1 MNWIRKRWLFVTLM
15 VLLGLLSLLQL
26 KDLRVG
32 GYFRSQ
38 VTAQSHYIQV
48 EREITSAFA
57 VRDILLVAVPSEDPQ
72 TVNRVAGIIR
82 ETRGISLV
90 VNPMEFPFT
99 IGGKSSIAQQLG
111 LVGKYRGK
119 NYAILVAVISSRPE
133 DTALRIERATKQ
145 YGTSL
150 FGNSYISVKAL
161 EYIGFIL
168 KFLSPLAV
176 VVIFTVFYLTLRNF
190 WATVL
195 SFLPSLLATVYML
208 GAYSVFGKT
217 ITLEN
222 VLMPFITLV
231 MGSAAGLHYISHY
244 LSLADFNVFERA
256 QKALKETFV
265 PLLMTT
271 ATTVV
276 GFLSM
281 CFTSSPVMS
290 ELGLSGACGVGMAGL
305 STFIFLPPMA
315 TFLRSQRKQSKG
327 ERLTK
332 FFLRYRRLNLIILLI
347 VSVILCLF
355 ILKVKEEFHALM
367 FFRRSSK
374 VMEGARIVEA
384 ISGVSIPVLVKINF
398 EVDPLSKDALEILEN
413 LRKAASSYSRRTLS
427 ILEIKE
433 LLPSVLGNV
442 VPIILP
448 EGIFVN
454 RKDKSALMLV
464 FLKDL
469 SRKTHYSFQQAVES
483 FSMNGLSSVHVTGEN
498 YKYLQMNDETLSNQ
512 KVSIVVALFVIGFMM
527 VLMLRDLK
535 FGLISTVPV
544 VLTILNLYGFLGLF
558 QIPLNV
564 ISAYIMNIALGAGI
578 DYAIHFTY
586 TYKTIYKSRK
596 LYALSQT
603 LQITGK
609 PILANAVGIAVG
621 FSVLLFSPMSV
632 HVHIA
637 VLIFIAMIMASLY
650 TLFWLTWMK
659 RERC

>member
-1 MNWIRKRWLFVTLM
+1 LNWIKKRWLFIILM
-15 VLLGLLSLLQL
+15 VLLGSLSIFQL

-38 VTAQSHYIQV
+38 VTAQSHYIRV
-48 EREITSAFA
+48 EREVASTFA
-57 VRDILLVAVPSEDPQ
+57 VRDILLIAVPSEDPQ
-72 TVNRVAGIIR
+72 TVNKVARIVR
-82 ETRGISLV
+82 ETRGVSLV

-99 IGGKSSIAQQLG
+99 IGGKSGIARQLG
-111 LVGKYRGK
+111 LVGEYKRK
-119 NYAILVAVISSRPE
+119 NYAILVAVISSRPQ
-133 DTALRIERATKQ
+133 DTTFRIEKATKQ

-161 EYIGFIL
+161 DYISFIL
-168 KFLSPLAV
+168 KFLSPLAI
-176 VVIFTVFYLTLRNF
+176 VVIFVVFYLTLRNF

-244 LSLADFNVFERA
+244 LSLTDSNVFERA

-305 STFIFLPPMA
+305 STFIFLPPMV
-315 TFLRSQRKQSKG
+315 TFLKSQRKQFKG
-327 ERLTK
+327 EKLTR
-332 FFLRYRRLNLIILLI
+332 FFLRYRRLNLIILLVI
-347 VSVILCLF
+347 SMILCFFSLN
-355 ILKVKEEFHALM
+355 VKQEFHALM
-367 FFRRSSK
+367 FFRKSSK
-374 VMEGARIVEA
+374 IMEGARIVET

-413 LRKAASSYSRRTLS
+413 VRRMASSYSRRTLS
-427 ILEIKE
+427 ILEVKE
-433 LLPSVLGNV
+433 LLPSVLGNFV
-442 VPIILP
+442 SIILP
-448 EGIFVN
+448 EGVFVN
-454 RKDKSALMLV
+454 RRDKSTLMLV

-483 FSMNGLSSVHVTGEN
+483 FSMNGLRSVHVTGEN

-512 KVSIVVALFVIGFMM
+512 KVSIVVALIVIGLMM
-527 VLMLRDLK
+527 ILMLRDLK
-535 FGLISTVPV
+535 FGLISTVPI
-544 VLTILNLYGFLGLF
+544 VLTILNLYGFLGFF

-586 TYKTIYKSRK
+586 TYKTMCKSRK

-603 LQITGK
+603 LQITAK

-637 VLIFIAMIMASLY
+637 ILIFIAMIMSSLY
-650 TLFWLTWMK
+650 TLIWLSRVT